1 MILLE
6 AHPIS
11 TGGTRQNKT
20 RRKRNTLSKSRFE
33 NRARVCSL
41 SVYVFP
47 LDGDDNDDDASYP
60 RVTRLLARV

>member
-11 TGGTRQNKT
+11 AGGTRQNKT
-20 RRKRNTLSKSRFE
+20 RRKCNALSKSGALE
-33 NRARVCSL
+33 SRACVRNL

-47 LDGDDNDDDASYP
+47 LDEDDNGGPYP